1 MNELIDNILTEW
13 AYRVNDGMPNPKNQY
28 HLVKLQESM
37 KSLKVDGDV
46 INMVMNRL
54 YGKRVITEGATNRTE
69 DLHEIFFAVAYKLT
83 LSQQDIHQ
91 TIYALKESYNQI
103 SITYLIYRINLWQFD
118 KLLFLCITKY

>member
-1 MNELIDNILTEW
+1 MNNLIDSIVTEW

-28 HLVKLQESM
+28 HLVHLKESM

-69 DLHEIFFAVAYKLT
+69 DLHEIFFAIAFAGG
-83 LSQQDIHQ
+83 DISK
-91 TIYALKESYNQI
+91 AKDLNGLKQVVNNI
-103 SITYLIYRINLWQFD
+103 LKGAD
-118 KLLFLCITKY
+118 VPLLGE